1 MSDQGPIIF
10 PTDFSVASLA
20 GLEWAKRMAA
30 TTGTALHVVYVV
42 EEPQVFRVLD
52 LPAGPA
58 ALPTADV
65 LISAAEQR
73 MAAFVSAQL
82 ADAGVPVETSVL
94 IGNPADEIVDCAER
108 LDATMIVIGAHGYT
122 GIRLLVLGST
132 TEATLRRARCPV
144 MCVKAAD

>member
-42 EEPQVFRVLD
+42 EEPQVFRILD

-73 MAAFVSAQL
+73 LDRICQCPACRYRRSRRDERIDSA
-82 ADAGVPVETSVL
+82 T
-94 IGNPADEIVDCAER
+94 R
-108 LDATMIVIGAHGYT
+108 LTKSLTAPSASMQ
-122 GIRLLVLGST
+122 R
-132 TEATLRRARCPV
+132 
-144 MCVKAAD
+144 